1 MSEASPSIEL
11 YLGDQGQLVIPAS
24 LQQELGFESG
34 DRLLAHME
42 GGKLVLEKPET
53 IKQRLKTRFAKVPPN
68 RSLVDELLA
77 ERRNEAQK
85 EVIQ

>member
-1 MSEASPSIEL
+1 MSKVSRSIEL
-11 YLGDQGQLVIPAS
+11 YLGDQGQLVIPAP
-24 LQQELGFESG
+24 LQQQLGFERG

-42 GGKLVLEKPET
+42 GGKLVLEKPEA
-53 IKQRLKTRFAKVPPN
+53 IKQRLKARFANVPPN

-85 EVIQ
+85 EAIQ